1 MAEFAGLK
9 LETHSYLTG
18 DNDEKKK
25 VKDTKKFA
33 IKQKLK
39 FDHYKLC
46 LETSGLQNKRKQL
59 EKNKLDLD
67 SLREIRKEFKK
78 Q

>member
-1 MAEFAGLK
+1 MTEFAGLK
-9 LETHSYLTG
+9 LETHIYLTG
-18 DNDEKKK
+18 DNDGKKK
-25 VKDTKKFA
+25 VKNIKKFD

-46 LETSGLQNKRKQL
+46 LETSGP
-59 EKNKLDLD
+59 DLD

>member
-1 MAEFAGLK
+1 MTEFAGLK
-9 LETHSYLTG
+9 LETHIYLTG

-25 VKDTKKFA
+25 VKNIKKFD

-46 LETSGLQNKRKQL
+46 LGTSGP
-59 EKNKLDLD
+59 DLD

>member
-1 MAEFAGLK
+1 MTEFAGLK
-9 LETHSYLTG
+9 LETHIYLTG

-25 VKDTKKFA
+25 VKNIKKFA

-39 FDHYKLC
+39 FDHYI
-46 LETSGLQNKRKQL
+46 ETSGP
-59 EKNKLDLD
+59 DLD